1 LLALPETAVS
11 RSVALSL
18 ALAVVASA
26 PAADDLP
33 PAVLDLHKSGKL
45 FEKSEFKAV
54 RASAAKQF
62 EARQTDTLKEVWASD
77 HSALAAW
84 LDKQKD
90 LKEELFTAIDPQKDD
105 VTRALAIFRELW
117 KADPDA
123 VAKYPNLAVAVSVV
137 WDQPENV
144 YDYRHHQVR
153 TKSRL
158 PAGYLGH
165 GPKEEFKYHVGHARA
180 LQGKEA
186 VSRLEVLPWEFLV
199 YVVDHRTPVEER
211 EWAVKN
217 YLAKRP
223 MIGTIYG
230 EVEYDQIMLRT
241 QSETCKLNGRDYTLP
256 EIRKVGGVC
265 AMQADFAARVG
276 KSLDVP
282 AAYVRGEGQGQEL
295 HAWVMWV
302 EVKSASKASVNFQL
316 ESFGRYRGDHY
327 YTGLLKDPQTGD
339 EILDRDMERRLSAAA
354 LDRTGK
360 RQADLVVGFFPDV
373 AKAAELDAKKK
384 VQFLLGVLKLSVYN
398 EPAWLELARMCRD
411 VEVPADAKPLV
422 LEQTQ
427 LLLSAFARYPDFSW
441 RVAGDLVSLQKD
453 AGVRNRF
460 IGSLAAVYEAANRP
474 DLTCE
479 ARLKWADYLGEGKQ
493 WAAAAT
499 GLAATIKKFPNEG
512 RYIPRMLDKLKDV
525 CKEFSGGKEYLART
539 YLELMRKVDPKRG
552 DEVTKY
558 FVQLSGDALAFFQ
571 AEKKAKEAGEVEQI
585 RTRAGVKGGRKD

>member
-1 LLALPETAVS
+1 VS
-11 RSVALSL
+11 RLLALSL
-18 ALAVVASA
+18 ALALAVAASA
-26 PAADDLP
+26 PAADTDLP
-33 PAVLDLHKSGKL
+33 PALLELHKSGKL
-45 FEKSEFKAV
+45 FEKSEFKTV
-54 RASAAKQF
+54 RASAARLF
-62 EARQTDTLKEVWASD
+62 ETRQTDTLKEVWGSD
-77 HSALAAW
+77 HVALTAW

-90 LKEELFTAIDPQKDD
+90 LREELFSAINPQKDD
-105 VTRALAIFRELW
+105 VTRALAIFRQLW

-123 VAKYPNLAVAVSVV
+123 VARYPNLAIAVSVV

-144 YDYRHHQVR
+144 YDYRPHQVR
-153 TKSRL
+153 TKSTL
-158 PAGYLGH
+158 PVGYLAH
-165 GPKEEFKYHVGHARA
+165 GPREEFQYHVGHARS

-199 YVVDHRTPVEER
+199 YVVDHRTPAGER
-211 EWAVKN
+211 EWAIKN
-217 YLAKRP
+217 YLTKRP

-230 EVEYDQIMLRT
+230 EIEYDQIMLRT
-241 QSETCKLNGRDYTLP
+241 DSERCKLNGHEYSLP

-276 KSLDVP
+276 KSLEVP
-282 AAYVRGEGQGQEL
+282 AAYVRGEGQGLER

-316 ESFGRYRGDHY
+316 ESHGRYRGDHY
-327 YTGLLKDPQTGD
+327 YTGQLNDPQTGD

-360 RQADLVVGFFPDV
+360 RQADLVMGFFPDV
-373 AKAAELDAKKK
+373 ARAAELDARKK
-384 VQFLLGVLKLSVYN
+384 VQFLLGVLKLSAYN

-411 VEVPADAKPLV
+411 GEVPENTKSLV

-427 LLLSAFARYPDFSW
+427 LLLSAFAKYPDFSW
-441 RVAGDLVSLQKD
+441 KVAGDLVSIQKD
-453 AGVRNRF
+453 VGVRNRF
-460 IGSLAAVYEAANRP
+460 VGSLATLYETANRP

-479 ARLKWADYLGEGKQ
+479 ARLKWADLLGEAKQ

-499 GLAATIKKFPNEG
+499 GLSTTIKKFPNEG

-525 CKEFSGGKEYLART
+525 CKEFGGGKEYLAKT
-539 YLELMRKVDPKRG
+539 YLELVRKVDPKRG
-552 DEVTKY
+552 DEVTRY

-571 AEKKAKEAGEVEQI
+571 AEKKAKEAAEVENI
-585 RTRAGVKGGRKD
+585 RRAAGVR